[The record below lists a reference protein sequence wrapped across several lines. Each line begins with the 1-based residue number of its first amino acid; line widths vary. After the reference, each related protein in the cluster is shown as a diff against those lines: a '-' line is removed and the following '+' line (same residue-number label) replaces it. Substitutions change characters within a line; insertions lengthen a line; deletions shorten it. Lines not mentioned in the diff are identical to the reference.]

1 MSRMFI
7 LVLPHK
13 ENKLHP
19 IYRTIKSQDDF
30 INKKWSIAPLLF
42 VRIVSCKSTRVLL
55 HQVFQRNALEGHLG
69 HATFVED
76 ANGFLVYH
84 R

>member
-1 MSRMFI
+1 MFI
-7 LVLPHK
+7 LVLPRK

-69 HATFVED
+69 HATLVEN

>member
-1 MSRMFI
+1 MFI

-30 INKKWSIAPLLF
+30 PIKSGLEPTLH
-42 VRIVSCKSTRVLL
+42 RCKRC
-55 HQVFQRNALEGHLG
+55 
-69 HATFVED
+69 
-76 ANGFLVYH
+76 
-84 R
+84 

>member
-1 MSRMFI
+1 MSGVFI
-7 LVLPHK
+7 LCCYDK
-13 ENKLHP
+13 DNKLRS
-19 IYRTIKSQDDF
+19 IYRNIKSQDDF

-42 VRIVSCKSTRVLL
+42 VRVVSCKSARVLL
-55 HQVFQRNALEGHLG
+55 HQVFQRNALEGHLRN
-69 HATFVED
+69 ATFVEN